1 MMNID
6 LTGKTA
12 FVTGGS
18 KGIGRAIV
26 EVLADCGANV
36 GVMARGKEE
45 LAAAVADLNAKHP
58 GRALAL
64 QGDVSGFDDVGKAI
78 ARTAQHFGGLQLAVN
93 NAGVA
98 GTPGLLHVAGPE
110 NWLHVMGINLDGV
123 AYAMMAEI
131 TEMLKAGGGSIVNIA
146 SVEAHTI
153 LKEFPTYTAS
163 KHALIGLTKATAADY
178 ASHKIRINSVSPG
191 VIRTP
196 LTMAEGQK
204 EVTDRLALRI
214 PEGRL
219 GEPEEV
225 ARSVAFLLS
234 DLSGYTT
241 GTDLVVDGGFL
252 LRE

>member
-1 MMNID
+1 MNID
-6 LTGKTA
+6 LNGKTA

-18 KGIGRAIV
+18 KGIGKAIAETLV
-26 EVLADCGANV
+26 DCGANV

-45 LAAAVADLNAKHP
+45 LDRVVAALNAKYG

-64 QGDVSGFDDVGKAI
+64 QGDVSSCEQVSNAVR
-78 ARTAQHFGGLQLAVN
+78 RTAQHFGGLHVAVN
-93 NAGVA
+93 NAGIA
-98 GTPGLLHVAGPE
+98 GKAGLLHETGPE
-110 NWLHVMGINLDGV
+110 NWRQVMGINLDGV

-131 TEMLKAGGGSIVNIA
+131 DEMMKVGGGSIVNIA

-153 LKEFPTYTAS
+153 LKQFPAYVAS
-163 KHALIGLTKATAADY
+163 KHALIGLTKGAAADY
-178 ASHKIRINSVSPG
+178 AEHGIRINSVSPG

-204 EVTDRLALRI
+204 AVTDRLAARI
-214 PEGRL
+214 PQGRL
-219 GEPEEV
+219 GEPEEI
-225 ARSVAFLLS
+225 ARSVAFILS

-241 GTDLVVDGGFL
+241 GTDLVVDGAFL